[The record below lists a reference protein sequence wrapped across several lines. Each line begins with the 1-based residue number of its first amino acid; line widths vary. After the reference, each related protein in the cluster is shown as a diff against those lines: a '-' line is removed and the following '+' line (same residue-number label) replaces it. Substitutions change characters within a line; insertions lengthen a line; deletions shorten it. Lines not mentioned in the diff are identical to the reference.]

1 MSRDRDYS
9 ARSPEFDEVEREESS
24 PTWPG
29 VRDELFVMHDDD
41 AKLQATWQV
50 SGDISGSGTAL
61 PSRDSAAKSPSPPPR
76 SPSVASRVA
85 TPSTR
90 SASVQSR
97 REKVARSRG
106 SSAVSSDVSEQWK
119 ESIMAAGDAEQRKS
133 SSSSREKI
141 ITSRS
146 PDLQNDGQD
155 EEIKVDGDIRTSS
168 AKSAQEGTET
178 KATLGSEADLAQVSE
193 AIVRSQSV
201 VEGVHAEMVAEEET
215 VDQEWPGVVED
226 EEDAEL
232 HEINESNDEESITQ
246 GNVCKYYIN
255 FNLGHCRTFL
265 QQFEPQISSTKHCLN
280 SVSLSC
286 FFLLSVNFS
295 SSFKPFHVTAFKL
308 KVSQCGRF
316 NQPKRDNIFSFLPDL
331 LSKICVS

>member
-9 ARSPEFDEVEREESS
+9 ARSPEFDEMEREESS

-29 VRDELFVMHDDD
+29 VRDELFVLHDDD

-50 SGDISGSGTAL
+50 SGDIAGSGTAL

-106 SSAVSSDVSEQWK
+106 SSAVSSAASEQWK
-119 ESIMAAGDAEQRKS
+119 ESIMAAGDAEERKS
-133 SSSSREKI
+133 SSSSRERI

-178 KATLGSEADLAQVSE
+178 KGTLGSEADLAQVSE

-201 VEGVHAEMVAEEET
+201 VEGVREEMVAEEET

-226 EEDAEL
+226 EEDTEL
-232 HEINESNDEESITQ
+232 DEINESDDEEIITQ

-255 FNLGHCRTFL
+255 NTKFL
-265 QQFEPQISSTKHCLN
+265 I
-280 SVSLSC
+280 
-286 FFLLSVNFS
+286 
-295 SSFKPFHVTAFKL
+295 
-308 KVSQCGRF
+308 
-316 NQPKRDNIFSFLPDL
+316 
-331 LSKICVS
+331 

>member
-9 ARSPEFDEVEREESS
+9 ARSPEFDEMEREESS

-29 VRDELFVMHDDD
+29 VRDELFVLHDDD

-50 SGDISGSGTAL
+50 SGDIAGSGTTL
-61 PSRDSAAKSPSPPPR
+61 PSRDSTAKSPSPPPR

-106 SSAVSSDVSEQWK
+106 SSAVSSAASEQWK
-119 ESIMAAGDAEQRKS
+119 ESIMAAGDAEERKS
-133 SSSSREKI
+133 SSSSRERI

-168 AKSAQEGTET
+168 AKSALEGTET
-178 KATLGSEADLAQVSE
+178 KATLGSEADLTQVSE

-201 VEGVHAEMVAEEET
+201 VEGVHEEMVAEEET

-232 HEINESNDEESITQ
+232 DEINESDDEENITQ
-246 GNVCKYYIN
+246 GNLCKYYIN
-255 FNLGHCRTFL
+255 NTKFL
-265 QQFEPQISSTKHCLN
+265 I
-280 SVSLSC
+280 
-286 FFLLSVNFS
+286 
-295 SSFKPFHVTAFKL
+295 
-308 KVSQCGRF
+308 
-316 NQPKRDNIFSFLPDL
+316 
-331 LSKICVS
+331 

>member
-9 ARSPEFDEVEREESS
+9 ARSPELEREESS

-29 VRDELFVMHDDD
+29 VKDELFVMHDDD

-50 SGDISGSGTAL
+50 SGDIAGSGTAL

-76 SPSVASRVA
+76 SPSVASRVG

-97 REKVARSRG
+97 REKIARSRG
-106 SSAVSSDVSEQWK
+106 SSAVSSAESEQWN
-119 ESIMAAGDAEQRKS
+119 ESIMAAGDAEERKS
-133 SSSSREKI
+133 LSSSRDRI

-155 EEIKVDGDIRTSS
+155 EENKVDGIRTSS
-168 AKSAQEGTET
+168 AKSAQEGTGT

-201 VEGVHAEMVAEEET
+201 VEGVHEEMVAEEET

-232 HEINESNDEESITQ
+232 DKINESDDEESITQ
-246 GNVCKYYIN
+246 GNLCKYYIN
-255 FNLGHCRTFL
+255 NTKFL
-265 QQFEPQISSTKHCLN
+265 I
-280 SVSLSC
+280 
-286 FFLLSVNFS
+286 
-295 SSFKPFHVTAFKL
+295 
-308 KVSQCGRF
+308 
-316 NQPKRDNIFSFLPDL
+316 
-331 LSKICVS
+331 

>member
-1 MSRDRDYS
+1 MSRDRDYLV
-9 ARSPEFDEVEREESS
+9 RSPEFDEMEREESS

-29 VRDELFVMHDDD
+29 VRDELLVMHDDD

-50 SGDISGSGTAL
+50 SGDIAGSEAAS

-106 SSAVSSDVSEQWK
+106 SSAVSSAASEQWK
-119 ESIMAAGDAEQRKS
+119 ESIMAAGDAEERKS
-133 SSSSREKI
+133 SSSSRERI
-141 ITSRS
+141 IKSRS

-168 AKSAQEGTET
+168 AKSSQEGTET

-201 VEGVHAEMVAEEET
+201 VKEVHEEMVAKEEK

-226 EEDAEL
+226 GKDAEL
-232 HEINESNDEESITQ
+232 EEMSKSDDEESITQ
-246 GNVCKYYIN
+246 GNVC
-255 FNLGHCRTFL
+255 
-265 QQFEPQISSTKHCLN
+265 
-280 SVSLSC
+280 
-286 FFLLSVNFS
+286 
-295 SSFKPFHVTAFKL
+295 
-308 KVSQCGRF
+308 
-316 NQPKRDNIFSFLPDL
+316 
-331 LSKICVS
+331 SKQVLY